1 MTTLP
6 ALPPYTPTA
15 LDERIDRELRRA
27 VTERKAAKALGYPV
41 LRFTG
46 KELWRDPV
54 AATEELCNFL
64 IDDVLRQAKRG
75 SNA

>member
-27 VTERKAAKALGYPV
+27 VTERKAAKALGYWPTVQACDRVIEV
-41 LRFTG
+41 LKRLSKGG
-46 KELWRDPV
+46 KEL
-54 AATEELCNFL
+54 
-64 IDDVLRQAKRG
+64 
-75 SNA
+75 